1 MNLKPQAKKIKNT
14 AIYVG
19 IVILIKVLRA
29 MNRPN
34 AIAFMRYMSRL
45 AFMFAVYE
53 RKNAIKHLT
62 WAFGNEKTQ
71 KEIHDIA
78 KRVFLNF
85 GTCAADAIR
94 LPLLVK
100 DGTIDRIVTTEN
112 LHYLTDEADKETGV
126 IIMTGHYS
134 NWELM
139 GTWVVRHGYPVKVV
153 AKKSYD
159 PRLDKLIVEYRNEA
173 GYANTARGKATKS
186 VVEGLMEGDTYGLL
200 FDLDTK
206 VKGVFVDF
214 FGKPAHT
221 ATVPALL
228 ASKLNVPI
236 VPLFIRL
243 TRDYNYVITAYEK
256 IPMDNTGDD
265 DRDILVNTQR
275 CSDVYEKVIR
285 AYPDQWIWMHRRWK
299 KQPKIKK

>member
-1 MNLKPQAKKIKNT
+1 MNIKPQLKKIKNT
-14 AIYVG
+14 FIYIG
-19 IVILIKVLRA
+19 IVFLITLLRA
-29 MNRPN
+29 MNRRN
-34 AIAFMRYMSRL
+34 AIAFMRYMGHL
-45 AFMFAVYE
+45 AFMFAAYE

-62 WAFGNEKTQ
+62 WAFGNEKSQ
-71 KEIHDIA
+71 KEIHEIA

-85 GTCAADAIR
+85 GACAADAIR

-112 LHYLTDEADKETGV
+112 FHYLTDEIDKKKGV

-159 PRLDKLIVEYRNEA
+159 SRLDKLIVGYRNEA
-173 GYANTARGKATKS
+173 GYSNTARGKATKS
-186 VVEGLMEGDTYGLL
+186 VVDGLLEGETYGLL

-221 ATVPALL
+221 ATGPALL
-228 ASKLNVPI
+228 SSMLNVPI

-243 TRDYNYVITAYEK
+243 TRDYNYVITAFEK
-256 IPMDNTGDD
+256 IPMDSTGDND
-265 DRDILVNTQR
+265 KDLITNTQR
-275 CSDVYEKVIR
+275 CSDMYEKVIR

-299 KQPKIKK
+299 KQPENKK